1 MIDKLQAIKDR
12 WLNIQEELNDPAVIS
27 NQRKYAQLNRDYKEL
42 QKVVEAYESYK
53 LLLSNMDNNRFILN
67 TEKDAEFREL
77 AKSELE
83 LQEAEKLRM
92 EDAIRQLLIPKD
104 PEDARNAVLEIR
116 AGTGG
121 DEASLFAGDLYRMYV
136 RYCESKR
143 WKVAVISESEGT
155 KGGYKEVILEVTGD
169 NVYGTLKFESG
180 VHRVQ
185 RVPETEAQG
194 RVHTSA
200 ASVAVLPEADEVDV
214 EVRDADVKMETARS
228 GGAGGQNVNK
238 VETKV
243 ILTHIPTG
251 VVVMCQTERSQ
262 LGNREK
268 AMTMLRTRLYD
279 EALRKHNEAIAG
291 KRKTMVSTGDR
302 SAKVRTYNYP
312 QARVTDH
319 RIGMTIYTL
328 PDFMNGNI
336 QEMIDALQ
344 LAENAEK
351 LKEGSLAV

>member
-1 MIDKLQAIKDR
+1 MLDKLQSLKDR
-12 WLNIQEELNDPAVIS
+12 FLNLQDELNDPMIIS
-27 NQRKYAQLNRDYKEL
+27 DQRKYAQKNRDYKEL
-42 QKVVEAYESYK
+42 KKIVTAYEKYK
-53 LLLSNMDNNRFILN
+53 TVLDNIESDKLILQN
-67 TEKDAEFREL
+67 EKDAELRDMAKTEL
-77 AKSELE
+77 EE
-83 LQEAEKLRM
+83 LQEQQLKM
-92 EDAIRQLLIPKD
+92 EEDIRQMLIPKD
-104 PEDARNAVLEIR
+104 PQDERNAVLEIR

-136 RYCESKR
+136 RYIESKKWR
-143 WKVAVISESEGT
+143 VQVISESEGT
-155 KGGYKEVILEVTGD
+155 KGGYKEVILEVTGE
-169 NVYGTLKFESG
+169 NVYGILKFESG

-214 EVRDADVKMETARS
+214 EVKDSDVKMETARS

-251 VVVMCQTERSQ
+251 VVVTCQTERSQ

-302 SAKVRTYNYP
+302 SAKIRTYNYP

-319 RIGMTIYTL
+319 RIGKTIYTL

-344 LAENAEK
+344 FAENAEK
-351 LKEGSLAV
+351 LKEGTALN